1 MAQHKARARA
11 GKYGEGSAVE
21 LDADLLGHR
30 ARVERPVVVPTVPNV
45 ARMYDFLLGGKDN
58 YACDRAAVAEVL
70 RSNQAAELCA
80 LENRAFLCRV
90 VRFLAGAGIRQF
102 LDIGSGF
109 PAESNVHE
117 VAQRAAPDALTVYVD
132 YDPVVLTH
140 ARALLATDAR
150 TDVVCE
156 DMRRP
161 EKILQEAAG
170 LLDFGEP
177 VAVLLV
183 ASLHFVTTADDPY
196 GIVATLMD
204 ATVPG
209 SYLVV
214 SHVLET
220 AGTRAAVGGYEG
232 ASAPV
237 ALRTPEEIAR
247 FFGVAGTDLV
257 EPGLVRVPLWRPE
270 MHPELACKDAELV
283 DVLGGVGRRA

>member
-1 MAQHKARARA
+1 MAQHKARDGA
-11 GKYGEGSAVE
+11 GKYGKDSRTG

-30 ARVERPVVVPTVPNV
+30 AKVQPPAVVPAVPNV
-45 ARMYDFLLGGKDN
+45 ARMYDVLLGGKDN
-58 YACDRAAVAEVL
+58 YACDRAAVQGVL
-70 RSNQAAELCA
+70 RSNPAAKLCA

-109 PAESNVHE
+109 PGESNVHE
-117 VAQRAAPDALTVYVD
+117 VAQREAPDALTVYVD

-150 TDVVCE
+150 TVVVCE

-161 EKILQEAAG
+161 EEILAGAAG
-170 LLDFGEP
+170 LLDWREP

-183 ASLHFVTTADDPY
+183 ASLHFVTAADDPY
-196 GIVATLMD
+196 GIVATLMG

-270 MHPELACKDAELV
+270 MHPEFACRDAELV